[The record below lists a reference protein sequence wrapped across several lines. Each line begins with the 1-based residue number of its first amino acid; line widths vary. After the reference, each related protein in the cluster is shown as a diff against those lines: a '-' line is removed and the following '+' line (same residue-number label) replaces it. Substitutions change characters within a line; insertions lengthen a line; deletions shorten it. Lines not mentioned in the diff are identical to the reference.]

1 LRSSRG
7 TNRPFGEPL
16 PRATNSE
23 MHDRV
28 VATGK
33 PQISDLIM
41 GAVLKRPILTVGVPV
56 FRDGEVVY
64 VLAMGLGPEMLSA
77 LMQDQKLSPDWTA
90 AILDS
95 RAASL
100 FDGKISRRGNTCVRK
115 ISVILCPQSQRAR
128 NRKFADSLLE
138 GRVTSELVSE
148 NLDL

>member
-1 LRSSRG
+1 M
-7 TNRPFGEPL
+7 EPGAASPRTAMYRL
-16 PRATNSE
+16 PDINS
-23 MHDRV
+23 HCRRRV
-28 VATGK
+28 IGQSVNQH
-33 PQISDLIM
+33 P
-41 GAVLKRPILTVGVPV
+41 TVTV
-56 FRDGEVVY
+56 
-64 VLAMGLGPEMLSA
+64 GPEMLSA

-138 GRVTSELVSE
+138 GDGFELVVPRHESP
-148 NLDL
+148 

>member
-1 LRSSRG
+1 
-7 TNRPFGEPL
+7 
-16 PRATNSE
+16 

-148 NLDL
+148 VDSGARKNQNQIFRGFG